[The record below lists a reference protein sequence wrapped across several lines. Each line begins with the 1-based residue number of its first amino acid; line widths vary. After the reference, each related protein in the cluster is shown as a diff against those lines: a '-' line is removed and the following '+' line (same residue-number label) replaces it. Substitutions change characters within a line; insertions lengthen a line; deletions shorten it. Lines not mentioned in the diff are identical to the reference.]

1 MSLKLI
7 NGASLLMVA
16 NLLGVTAGGCSFCH
30 ERSQLADKDKIVW
43 PFFNR
48 KYDRTSQT
56 VSLPVLVL
64 STLQPALCFKAVDVE
79 F

>member
-7 NGASLLMVA
+7 NGTSLLMVA

-48 KYDRTSQT
+48 KGDRTSQT
-56 VSLPVLVL
+56 VSLLVLVP
-64 STLQPALCFKAVDVE
+64 STLLSAFHFKLLV
-79 F
+79 